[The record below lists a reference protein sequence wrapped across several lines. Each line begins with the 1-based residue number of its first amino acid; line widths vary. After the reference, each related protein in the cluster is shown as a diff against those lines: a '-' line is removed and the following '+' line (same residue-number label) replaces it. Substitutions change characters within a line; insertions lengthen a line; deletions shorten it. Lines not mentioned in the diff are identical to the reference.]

1 MISIISQTKTWL
13 NTPYQHQGRLKGIG
27 VDCSGLV
34 IGVAR
39 ELWLKNKYGQ
49 PIQDISGYPR
59 ILKPDFLAAA
69 LLEQFE
75 PTQHPQPGDII
86 LFRIKRTPQ
95 HLGLLTQDSFMHAYA
110 EVGRVVETRWDDYWR
125 ERVIA
130 YYKFG
135 R

>member
-1 MISIISQTKTWL
+1 MNAIIQQAITWF

-27 VDCSGLV
+27 VDCSGLI
-34 IGVAR
+34 IGIAKEFNLLNR
-39 ELWLKNKYGQ
+39 HDE
-49 PIQDISGYPR
+49 PIQDITGYSR
-59 ILKPDFLAAA
+59 ILKPDFLEAA

-95 HLGLLTQDSFMHAYA
+95 HLGLLTQDGFIHAHA
-110 EVGRVVETRWDDYWR
+110 EVGKVVETRWDAYWR